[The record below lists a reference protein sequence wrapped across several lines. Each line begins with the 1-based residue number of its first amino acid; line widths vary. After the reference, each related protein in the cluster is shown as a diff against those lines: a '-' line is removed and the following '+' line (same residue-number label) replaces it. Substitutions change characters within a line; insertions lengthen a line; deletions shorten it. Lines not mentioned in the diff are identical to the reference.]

1 MRNPDR
7 DAGPRVLCP
16 EKGKTMVQVF
26 SRALYDCASAVKGS
40 RDGRKQPNQLI
51 ICSVIAVVASLPE
64 GSPSTSYGTPSAG
77 GLGGSSGSGFGSRGS
92 GGFGGATG
100 SIRAGTG
107 GHFGGAGGIR
117 VTSGATFGSSFQGIR
132 GSTGGGFGGSAGR
145 FGGSGSEAGG
155 YSGSSGPVIPILRD
169 DRLGPDEF
177 GNYYFNFETGNGISR
192 QEQGAPQGPT
202 GAVTSQGAWSFV
214 FPDGTPA
221 NFEFIADGN
230 GYRVQSDLLPTP
242 PPLPAHAIAQIEKA
256 RQEDAAAAASGG
268 GGGYSGQAGA
278 SQSGFGSGHF
288 SGASQSDLGFRQFI
302 GAGQSQFAGLAGQ
315 TSGSGQPFSG
325 STLSQIPSTSYAY
338 P

>member
-1 MRNPDR
+1 MI
-7 DAGPRVLCP
+7 
-16 EKGKTMVQVF
+16 
-26 SRALYDCASAVKGS
+26 S
-40 RDGRKQPNQLI
+40 QLI

-92 GGFGGATG
+92 G

-117 VTSGATFGSSFQGIR
+117 VTSGTAFGSSLQGIR
-132 GSTGGGFGGSAGR
+132 GSTGAGFGGSAGK
-145 FGGSGSEAGG
+145 FGDSGAGAGG
-155 YSGSSGPVIPILRD
+155 YSGPVIPILRD
-169 DRLGPDEF
+169 DRQGPDEF
-177 GNYYFNFETGNGISR
+177 GNYNFNFETGNGISR

-202 GAVTSQGAWSFV
+202 GAVASQGAWSFV

-221 NFEFIADGN
+221 NFEFIADGS

-242 PPLPAHAIAQIEKA
+242 PPLPPHAIAQIEKA
-256 RQEDAAAAASGG
+256 RREDAAAAASGG

-288 SGASQSDLGFRQFI
+288 SGAGQSGLGFGQFI
-302 GAGQSQFAGLAGQ
+302 GAGQSQFAGPA
-315 TSGSGQPFSG
+315 GSGQRFSG
-325 STLSQIPSTSYAY
+325 STLSQSPSTSYGY